1 MVSRQSGL
9 GRGLGAI
16 LPDALEQPV
25 PDVPEAAAPEPEP
38 DDHGT
43 RSMGTL
49 SEVISA
55 HLAITDSGI
64 SLVYKTLDE
73 LVERYTLDDAAVVLD
88 EPGLGRQIFRA
99 GRRPLDADDEALL
112 EAPPGLYTE
121 PALDDPEIDRALVL
135 SLCTLAL
142 RLDVLR
148 YDAWHDPLTGLYD
161 RRSFDRLLEMAVA
174 RSVRYG
180 WPFTLVMLDLDD
192 LKVINDREGHAA
204 GDEVLRD
211 LGERFRR
218 VLRFGD
224 NAARIGGDE
233 FAMILP
239 DTEPDAVPFLLQRV
253 RTTPGLT
260 SRAPE
265 FSFGTAKCPDDA
277 DNFDALYRLADARLY
292 QAKDAR

>member
-16 LPDALEQPV
+16 LPDALDDV
-25 PDVPEAAAPEPEP
+25 PDQPESQPREPE
-38 DDHGT
+38 T
-43 RSMGTL
+43 RPVGTL

-55 HLAITDSGI
+55 HLAVTDSGI

-73 LVERYTLDDAAVVLD
+73 LVARYSLEDAAVVLD
-88 EPGLGRQIFRA
+88 EAGLGRQIFRA
-99 GRRPLDADDEALL
+99 GRRPLDADDEKLLDAL
-112 EAPPGLYTE
+112 PGLYTE
-121 PALDDPEIDRALVL
+121 PAIDDPEVDRPLVL

-192 LKVINDREGHAA
+192 LKVIND
-204 GDEVLRD
+204 
-211 LGERFRR
+211 
-218 VLRFGD
+218 
-224 NAARIGGDE
+224 
-233 FAMILP
+233 
-239 DTEPDAVPFLLQRV
+239 
-253 RTTPGLT
+253 
-260 SRAPE
+260 
-265 FSFGTAKCPDDA
+265 
-277 DNFDALYRLADARLY
+277 
-292 QAKDAR
+292 